1 VRYDPSRYVR
11 PVERAAKGQNA
22 PQPKAVSNN
31 AASNPTGKCK
41 TRDVKPFVVSI
52 ADLLHRPAMRR
63 DETLSG
69 PIEELVVTET
79 VVPTGS
85 TLTVAV
91 RIEAVSD
98 GVLVKGNAHVPWVSS
113 CRRCLDPIT
122 GTTTSDF
129 REMYSENPVEGDTY
143 PIRHDA
149 IDLELVAR
157 EAILL
162 DLPLAPL
169 CREECAGLCVTCGSN
184 LNDGACSCPAVVT
197 DVRWAGLSGL
207 SFTED
212 PTNN

>member
-1 VRYDPSRYVR
+1 VQNRVSRVKETPCSGPAR
-11 PVERAAKGQNA
+11 DAKLIG
-22 PQPKAVSNN
+22 
-31 AASNPTGKCK
+31 
-41 TRDVKPFVVSI
+41 VKPFVVSI

-63 DETLSG
+63 DETLVG

-79 VVPTGS
+79 VVPTGT
-85 TLTVAV
+85 TLTVVV

-98 GVLVKGNAHVPWVSS
+98 GVLVKGTAQVPWVSS

-122 GTTTSDF
+122 GATTSSF
-129 REMYSENPVEGDTY
+129 QEMYSEKPVEDDTY

-207 SFTED
+207 TFSESD

>member
-1 VRYDPSRYVR
+1 
-11 PVERAAKGQNA
+11 
-22 PQPKAVSNN
+22 
-31 AASNPTGKCK
+31 
-41 TRDVKPFVVSI
+41 VKPFVVSI
-52 ADLLHRPAMRR
+52 ADLLHRPSMRR
-63 DETLSG
+63 DEHLSG

-85 TLTVAV
+85 TLNVDV

-98 GVLVKGNAHVPWVSS
+98 GVLVKGTADVSWVST
-113 CRRCLDPIT
+113 CRRCLDPIA
-122 GTTTSDF
+122 GATSSTF
-129 REMYSENPVEGDTY
+129 QEMYSENPVEGDTY

-184 LNDGACSCPAVVT
+184 LNDGACSCPAVVA
-197 DVRWAGLSGL
+197 DPRWAGLSGL
-207 SFTED
+207 TFGESD
-212 PTNN
+212 PNNN